1 MDCKCLRDYSAVYLQ
16 PASLKPFFLVL
27 MNLSA
32 DMLMCVQHI
41 NDMSGTLL
49 VDDVLT
55 LAEAVYL
62 QLRSCR
68 DLPSDIHEILAISS
82 PQSDHQGPF
91 SSALPASVAEA
102 TQKPTDS
109 HVTQSLYSVHTAPGG
124 SRSGREVTLTNDDS
138 SIEILSESV

>member
-1 MDCKCLRDYSAVYLQ
+1 
-16 PASLKPFFLVL
+16 
-27 MNLSA
+27 
-32 DMLMCVQHI
+32 
-41 NDMSGTLL
+41 MSGTLL

-82 PQSDHQGPF
+82 PLNDHASASPF
-91 SSALPASVAEA
+91 SSALPPAASVANQQPA
-102 TQKPTDS
+102 DS
-109 HVTQSLYSVHTAPGG
+109 HVTQSLYSVPVQQVHGG
-124 SRSGREVTLTNDDS
+124 SGEVTISSDVMTPTNDDS